1 MGPTA
6 SPAARR
12 VSSDLQPHGA
22 LRKENKARKVV
33 KRPHGAVTRIR
44 RTNSMH
50 GVPGTVPVPRS
61 VRVSIRRSDRPC
73 LDRDGGVLSPGD
85 LATTQLRQHIV
96 IIVLTP

>member
-22 LRKENKARKVV
+22 LRKENKARKVI

-50 GVPGTVPVPRS
+50 GVPGTVPRE
-61 VRVSIRRSDRPC
+61 RC
-73 LDRDGGVLSPGD
+73 PGD
-85 LATTQLRQHIV
+85 GARAAFRACEHSPLGPSV
-96 IIVLTP
+96 PGP